1 MPKFIKVKWQFY
13 SGSLR
18 RELSNPT
25 GGVDV
30 GLELAGWAGVDLC
43 DICQSAEDI
52 EFRPIRF
59 SRSGIIAISA
69 YPLRYTH
76 VQLVQLSDHP

>member
-1 MPKFIKVKWQFY
+1 MWVRQAHDQ
-13 SGSLR
+13 R

-43 DICQSAEDI
+43 DTCQSAEDI
-52 EFRPIRF
+52 DFRPIRF
-59 SRSGIIAISA
+59 SRSGIIAISV
-69 YPLRYTH
+69 YLLRYTH